1 MKPSNTKFLCASGA
15 GVTTLTASIDTRGFS
30 YAQIV
35 GFNNAAAGLHTTAA
49 NTVLE
54 ESDDNSTWT
63 SVATGLTPATTAA
76 AATVAKVVWNVD
88 LRGRKRYLKPTT
100 GYAASNSLSI
110 LAVLHEGLDAPN
122 TAAEINAVNV
132 AYI

>member
-76 AATVAKVVWNVD
+76 AATFAKVVWNVD

-110 LAVLHEGLDAPN
+110 LAVLHEGSDAPN

-132 AYI
+132 AYL

>member
-35 GFNNAAAGLHTTAA
+35 GFNNAAAGLHTTAS

-76 AATVAKVVWNVD
+76 AATIAKVVWNVD

-110 LAVLHEGLDAPN
+110 LAVLHEGSDAPN

>member
-35 GFNNAAAGLHTTAA
+35 AFNNAAAGLHTAA
-49 NTVLE
+49 SNTVLE
-54 ESDDNSTWT
+54 ESDDNSTWAT
-63 SVATGLTPATTAA
+63 VVTGLTPATTAA

-110 LAVLHEGLDAPN
+110 LAVLHEGSDAPN